1 MNWMKSLAIAAA
13 LSCAM
18 PSTVASAQGF
28 RGSVVRI
35 DQRGDNNGAA
45 ATQHGDD
52 NRTTI
57 TQRGSDQTGV
67 VRQNGDNNSAN
78 LRQRG
83 ADNSATIVQTGDNNR
98 ACLNQRGRG
107 LDATIVQNGNDRL
120 NVLQG
125 ADGRVITAERTIV
138 HGRAVYQ
145 CR

>member
-1 MNWMKSLAIAAA
+1 MNWMKSLAVAAA

-18 PSTVASAQGF
+18 APAVASAQSF

-45 ATQHGDD
+45 ATQNGDD
-52 NRTTI
+52 NRAVI
-57 TQRGSDQTGV
+57 RQRGDGQTGI
-67 VRQNGDNNSAN
+67 VRQSGDNNSAN

-107 LDATIVQNGNDRL
+107 LDATIVQNGNDRI

-125 ADGRVITAERTIV
+125 SDGRAITSERTIV
-138 HGRAVYQ
+138 VGRAVYQ